1 MSWFSDFFSGS
12 IVENVKRS
20 AVDILTATP
29 LVSSVGPKLL
39 DEAGRALSS
48 LQPKFPDAPPPAAAA
63 APPGVD
69 NSAAIAAA
77 AAAEASAIR
86 KRQGMRS
93 TLLTGPAGVTNPP
106 TTLKTVLG

>member
-39 DEAGRALSS
+39 DEAGRALSA
-48 LQPKFPDAPPPAAAA
+48 LQPKFPDAPQPAAA

-77 AAAEASAIR
+77 AAEASAVR

-93 TLLTGPAGVTNPP
+93 TLLTGPTGVTNPA

>member
-12 IVENVKRS
+12 VVENVKR
-20 AVDILTATP
+20 ATVDILTATP
-29 LVSSVGPKLL
+29 LVSTAGPALL
-39 DEAGRALSS
+39 EKAGEALSS

-77 AAAEASAIR
+77 AAEASALR

-93 TLLTGPAGVTNPP
+93 TLLTGPTGVTNPA